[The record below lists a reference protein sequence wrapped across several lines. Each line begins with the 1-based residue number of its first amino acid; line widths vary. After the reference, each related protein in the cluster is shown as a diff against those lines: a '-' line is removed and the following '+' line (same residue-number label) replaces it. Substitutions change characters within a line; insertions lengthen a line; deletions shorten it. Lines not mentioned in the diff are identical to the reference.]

1 MSNKFRR
8 IIGFLVLICMLAA
21 NVGGSSEV
29 HGYAHEAGGSGV
41 LSTEGTAPADDT
53 DGEKAGGA
61 ETGVVNTGSAET
73 GSANTKDTDSVD
85 MGNADT
91 DSVDTDNTETDS
103 AYNDGVD
110 TDDAHTDSAYNDSVG
125 TDNADAD
132 RAYSDS
138 VDAANADTG
147 QTHTGEASDMD
158 DLQCTE
164 AETVESS
171 GMADSEKLRIIG
183 FEGFDV
189 YGGVPYKT
197 INISAIN
204 GKRTY
209 LVLPSAITLV
219 TEYTDQKA
227 GDASTPAQGAKR
239 RETVSAHW
247 VCENWDT
254 QGMDSYRFI
263 LDIDTESYELCETL
277 TEALGNQT
285 AELPY
290 IDVHVKQT
298 VMTRSYNPD
307 AEIPSTII
315 VNGGLIYI
323 PGTTTSTYDFTI
335 NGKRA
340 FCMQHP
346 IPSAVDGQVLTPS
359 IYENADIQKVLYYGY
374 GGVKPYDGFTSE
386 AAGIVMTSLAL
397 SYFYMGDYAFAPTWA
412 GGAYGSYSQSLG
424 FDRFLDYIKAQ
435 PYDSGITAMEFSKS
449 NVQAYVDSGVQRTE
463 NITFQYAAG
472 EYITLQLP
480 SGVTLVNTTRNTQS
494 SSTATIYG
502 GDSFYLKAPLSM
514 RGTWSS
520 GAVTGSK
527 GRFAPIICLTGPSTQ
542 DVGYGE
548 WVEDKDHT
556 VSLSVTWTS
565 TRDAQILKRDADTG
579 NALSGARLRLSDSA
593 GKVLDT
599 WTSTGEPH
607 KIPALEIGQS
617 YILTELTAPA
627 GYLLAAPVTFTVS
640 AGDGPLSITMDNRPT
655 DYEFHKLDIVS
666 KGMLSGAVLKVSE
679 KKTGKVVAQWQSDQS
694 GFHVRRLVPD
704 TAYIYSEVTPA
715 PGYVTADSIEFV
727 VSKEAG
733 TQTVTMVDDYT
744 KIEILKLDVVKKTPV
759 KGARLQLLD
768 DGGNALDTWV
778 TDGDPH
784 VIHKLAVGKTYTLRE
799 LEPAVGYVTA
809 PDVQFT
815 VRDTSE
821 VQSIEMLDD
830 FTKVDFLK
838 TDLTTG
844 KPVAGARLAVYPADA
859 EGKAI
864 TDQCC
869 ATWTSTEEPHRIEYL
884 PMGNYILRETKGPGK
899 DGYVTAEDVAF
910 TIGDSGAVVRVEM
923 KDDHTRLEVNKT
935 DTVTGKPVAG
945 AKLAI
950 YPLDSKGQPDTEHC
964 LESWVTDGKSH
975 LIEYIPVGKYILREL
990 EPPVKDGY
998 VTSMDLEFTVEDQS
1012 DVLKIEMKDA
1022 YSITKIYKVDSETKE
1037 CIAGAVLK
1045 LVDSEGNVIDEWI
1058 SEDKPREI
1066 LRLNVGEQYEL
1077 IETTPPDGYTTAP
1090 NVKFV
1095 VRDTAKAQEIV
1106 MEDERTR
1113 IIIDK
1118 KDKEQGAYL
1127 AGAHLK
1133 LVDPEGNMVDEWI
1146 STEEGHAISMLVV
1159 GRKYTLKETEPPV
1172 GYATAADIEF
1182 VVADSQDIQQLS
1194 MADGCTKLS
1203 FEKVDAST
1211 KALISGAKLQLKDK
1225 SGDVVASWTSDED
1238 KGYYVEKLGVGME
1251 YVIEEVSAPENYE
1264 PMEAM
1269 VFTVKDTSELQTI
1282 LLRDEPIAVA
1292 EKAAISPKT
1301 GDDMPLALVAA
1312 VAGVSFAG
1320 AAILGWRLK
1329 KRPHEK

>member
-8 IIGFLVLICMLAA
+8 ILGFIVLICMLIV
-21 NVGGSSEV
+21 NIGGSSEGY
-29 HGYAHEAGGSGV
+29 GYAHDAGNTGGSAMD
-41 LSTEGTAPADDT
+41 STAPAV
-53 DGEKAGGA
+53 GA
-61 ETGVVNTGSAET
+61 ETGSPETEDAALANTSSVQESDDEEIHSEQSSLPEDSVDSTEHWVTAET
-73 GSANTKDTDSVD
+73 GSANTDS
-85 MGNADT
+85 ADT
-91 DSVDTDNTETDS
+91 DSADTESSRSDVE
-103 AYNDGVD
+103 
-110 TDDAHTDSAYNDSVG
+110 
-125 TDNADAD
+125 
-132 RAYSDS
+132 SDS
-138 VDAANADTG
+138 
-147 QTHTGEASDMD
+147 D
-158 DLQCTE
+158 DLQNPETE
-164 AETVESS
+164 TEESS
-171 GMADSEKLRIIG
+171 EAAISEKIRITG

-209 LVLPSAITLV
+209 LVLPSSITLV
-219 TEYTDQKA
+219 TEHMDDTA
-227 GDASTPAQGAKR
+227 IDASASAKNVESS
-239 RETVSAHW
+239 ETVNAHW
-247 VCENWDT
+247 LCENWDT
-254 QGMDSYRFI
+254 PGMDSYRFV
-263 LDIDTESYELCETL
+263 LEIDTERYELCETL
-277 TEALGNQT
+277 TEALDNQK
-285 AELPY
+285 AALPY
-290 IDVHVKQT
+290 IDVRVINN

-346 IPSAVDGQVLTPS
+346 IPSAVHGQVLTPS
-359 IYENADIQKVLYYGY
+359 IYENEDIQKVLYYGY

-397 SYFYMGDYAFAPTWA
+397 SYFYMGDYDFAPTWA

-435 PYDSGITAMEFSKS
+435 PYDSGITAMDFSKS
-449 NVQAYVDSGVQRTE
+449 SVQAYVDGGIQRTE

-480 SGVTLVNTTRNTQS
+480 SGATLVNMTRNTQS
-494 SSTATIYG
+494 SGTATVYG
-502 GDSFYLKAPLSM
+502 GDSFYLKASLSM

-527 GRFAPIICLTGPSTQ
+527 GKFAPIICLTGPSTQ

-548 WVEDKDHT
+548 WIEDKDHT

-565 TRDAQILKRDADTG
+565 TRDAQILKRDAATG
-579 NALSGARLRLSDSA
+579 NALPGAKLRLSDSA
-593 GKVLDT
+593 GKILDT
-599 WTSTGEPH
+599 WTSTGEAH
-607 KIPALEIGQS
+607 KIAALEIGQS
-617 YILTELTAPA
+617 YTLTELTAPA
-627 GYLLAAPVTFTVS
+627 GYLLAAPVTFTVN
-640 AGDGPLSITMDNRPT
+640 AGDGPLAITMDNRPT
-655 DYEFHKLDIVS
+655 DYEFHKLDIAS
-666 KGMLSGAVLKVSE
+666 KKMLSGAILKVSE
-679 KKTGKVVAQWQSDQS
+679 KKTGKVVAQWQSNQS
-694 GFHVRRLVPD
+694 GYHVQRLVPD
-704 TAYIYSEVTPA
+704 TAYIYTEVTPA

-727 VSKEAG
+727 VSREAG

-744 KIEILKLDVVKKTPV
+744 KMEILKLDAVKNTPV
-759 KGARLQLLD
+759 KGAKLRLLD
-768 DGGNALDTWV
+768 DGGNTLDTWV
-778 TDGDPH
+778 TDGKAH
-784 VIHKLAVGKTYTLRE
+784 GIHKLAVGKTYTLRE

-809 PDVQFT
+809 PDVHFT

-821 VQSIEMLDD
+821 VQTIEMLDD
-830 FTKVDFLK
+830 FTKVDLLK

-844 KPVAGARLAVYPADA
+844 KAVAGARLAIYPADDS
-859 EGKAI
+859 GKAV

-869 ATWTSTEEPHRIEYL
+869 ATWVSTEEPHRIEYL
-884 PMGNYILRETKGPGK
+884 PMGNYILRETKAPGK

-935 DTVTGKPVAG
+935 DTATGKPVAG

-964 LESWVTDGKSH
+964 LESWVTDGKPH

-990 EPPVKDGY
+990 EPPVKEGY

-1022 YSITKIYKVDSETKE
+1022 YSITKVYKVDSETKE

-1058 SEDKPREI
+1058 SEDKPHEI
-1066 LRLNVGEQYEL
+1066 LRLHVGEQYEL
-1077 IETTPPDGYTTAP
+1077 IETAPSDGYTTAP

-1095 VRDTAKAQEIV
+1095 VKDTADAQEIV
-1106 MEDERTR
+1106 MEDEKTR

-1118 KDKEQGAYL
+1118 KDKEQGVYL

-1133 LVDPEGNMVDEWI
+1133 LLDSEGNMVDEWI
-1146 STEEGHAISMLVV
+1146 STEEGHVISMLVV
-1159 GRKYTLKETEPPV
+1159 GHKYTLKETQPPM

-1225 SGDVVASWTSDED
+1225 SGEVVASWTSDEE

-1251 YVIEEVSAPENYE
+1251 YVIEEVSPPENYE
-1264 PMEAM
+1264 PMEAL
-1269 VFTVKDTSELQTI
+1269 VFTVKDTSELQTF
-1282 LLRDEPIAVA
+1282 LLRDEPVAVTGQ
-1292 EKAAISPKT
+1292 AAISPKT

-1320 AAILGWRLK
+1320 AALLGWRLK
-1329 KRPHEK
+1329 KGPHEK